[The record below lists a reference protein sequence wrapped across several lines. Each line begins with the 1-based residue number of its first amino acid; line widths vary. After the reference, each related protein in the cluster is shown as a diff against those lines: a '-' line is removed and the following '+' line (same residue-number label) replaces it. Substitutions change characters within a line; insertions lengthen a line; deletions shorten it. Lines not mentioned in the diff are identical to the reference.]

1 MQKES
6 YGPAWDQVIARLLS
20 EPDDSTV
27 DVEDHL
33 VDLPRQS
40 GMTWMPLPSDD
51 GQPVYG
57 GLDATSGF
65 VVHHVG
71 TAYQVKR
78 LCFGAAASTANA
90 ARSAPTTPKAPPAP
104 PRSASRSGESPVT
117 IEVVEARRVHRRE
130 ADPDTLSPQMNAALV
145 AGMTI
150 AGAALGATQDARKP
164 AAPSGSGPT
173 TEPLP
178 AQSVQR
184 TIPLRVSRPSEPSQG
199 TLGTATQTTPV
210 PISSTPQTST
220 SGRPPDVQ
228 KTSDLRTSLIPASPQ
243 VPVAGSVS
251 DTSLSGR
258 QTDVQMSPAPIPV
271 TVERPARSTKLQ
283 RKSKPK
289 RKTDLD
295 ERGRFRHTVRL
306 DPKTERKLQA
316 VAEILGIDLNA
327 AIAVC
332 ISVHQHHRLT
342 KPGGGDG

>member
-1 MQKES
+1 MTDQARPPKPPVVFV
-6 YGPAWDQVIARLLS
+6 PA
-20 EPDDSTV
+20 
-27 DVEDHL
+27 
-33 VDLPRQS
+33 
-40 GMTWMPLPSDD
+40 
-51 GQPVYG
+51 
-57 GLDATSGF
+57 
-65 VVHHVG
+65 
-71 TAYQVKR
+71 
-78 LCFGAAASTANA
+78 
-90 ARSAPTTPKAPPAP
+90 
-104 PRSASRSGESPVT
+104 
-117 IEVVEARRVHRRE
+117 
-130 ADPDTLSPQMNAALV
+130 
-145 AGMTI
+145 
-150 AGAALGATQDARKP
+150 QDARKP

-199 TLGTATQTTPV
+199 PLGTATQTAPV
-210 PISSTPQTST
+210 PIPSTPQTST
-220 SGRPPDVQ
+220 SGRPPDVHSDVH
-228 KTSDLRTSLIPASPQ
+228 KTSAASTSLIPTGPQ

-258 QTDVQMSPAPIPV
+258 QVDVQMSPAPIPV
-271 TVERPARSTKLQ
+271 TIERPARSTKLQ

-332 ISVHQHHRLT
+332 ISIHHHRLT
-342 KPGGGDG
+342 KLGGGDG